1 MISGDQYFLRTI
13 CHCDSKPLAFSL
25 EYTKTH
31 NRYQILSSQKLRQNC
46 RASADLSTQKD
57 SGRKYLSN
65 AYRKPTYLCINHHLD
80 AFDGSVLVE
89 QLAYLV
95 LRGICVQSK
104 DSYAA
109 ACLWMFL
116 KRRRSLGLKGGINR
130 QNGLRETCAFVRDRV
145 MNVRSDDAAPVAA
158 TPRRNANGSVGERR
172 TAGAGDCH
180 SNRSQ
185 TLIRCGME

>member
-1 MISGDQYFLRTI
+1 M
-13 CHCDSKPLAFSL
+13 
-25 EYTKTH
+25 
-31 NRYQILSSQKLRQNC
+31 
-46 RASADLSTQKD
+46 ASADLSTQKD

-65 AYRKPTYLCINHHLD
+65 AYQKPTYLCVNHHLD
-80 AFDGSVLVE
+80 AFNGSVLVE
-89 QLAYLV
+89 QLAYFV
-95 LRGICVQSK
+95 LRGVCVQSE